1 MRNQRKLRSS
11 DWFGKK
17 GVDGFIHRTGMKN
30 RGIPHEDFF
39 RKPVI
44 GICNTSAEL
53 NHCNYHFKDLAQ
65 FVKNGILQAGGFP
78 VEFSAMSL
86 SEGSMR
92 PTTMLF
98 RNLASM
104 EVEEYIRANPLDGV
118 VLLCGCDKTTPSLL
132 MGAASVGLPSIVLS
146 AGPSLGAK
154 FKGETI
160 GSGTHIWKFSED
172 VRSGKMSEEEFI
184 EAESCIS
191 RTYGTCNTMGTA
203 SSMAC
208 MVDSLGMALPGN
220 ATAPATDGLRRE
232 LAVRTGHRIVDMV
245 WEDLTMDKIINR
257 EALENSIKV
266 NTAIGGSTNFVVH
279 LLAIAGRM
287 GIELNL
293 DDFDSW
299 SRDVPLLLNLMPS
312 GKFLM
317 EDFHNAGG
325 LPVIIRELKNILHNN
340 ALTVSGRTLGEEN
353 QNAAC
358 YNQEVI
364 RSMNDPFEKGAS
376 LAVVRGNLCE
386 NGAIIKVSA
395 ASPSLLKHRG
405 RAVVFESIED
415 YRARRDDPDLDIT
428 AEDIMVLKYVGPRG
442 YPGMP
447 EVGNM
452 ELPRKLLEQG
462 VRDVV
467 RISDGRMS
475 GTAFGT
481 VFLHVSPESFIGGNL
496 ALVENGDMIDVDVEN
511 RRLHLDVSDKEL
523 DERRKRWSPPVHN
536 YDRGYTKMYIE
547 TVEQSHRGADL
558 DFLVGKSGS
567 HVKRES
573 H

>member
-1 MRNQRKLRSS
+1 MEAKKKLRSS
-11 DWFGKK
+11 DWFEREGK
-17 GVDGFIHRTGMKN
+17 DGFIHRTGMKN

-39 RKPVI
+39 GKPVI
-44 GICNTSAEL
+44 GICNTAAEL
-53 NHCNYHFKDLAQ
+53 NHCNQHFNELIQ

-86 SEGSMR
+86 SEGTMR

-118 VLLCGCDKTTPSLL
+118 VLLCGCDKTTPSLI
-132 MGAASVGLPSIVLS
+132 MGAASVGLPTIVLS
-146 AGPSLGAK
+146 SGPSLSAK

-172 VRSGKMSEEEFI
+172 LRSGKMSKEEFI

-191 RTYGTCNTMGTA
+191 RSAGTCNTMGTA

-208 MVDSLGMALPGN
+208 MVEAMGLSLPGN
-220 ATAPATDGLRRE
+220 ATVPATDGKRKE

-245 WEDLTMDKIINR
+245 WEDLTINKIITR
-257 EALENSIKV
+257 ESCENSIKV
-266 NTAIGGSTNFVVH
+266 NTAIGGSTNFIVH

-287 GIELNL
+287 DFDLGL
-293 DDFDSW
+293 DDFDYL
-299 SRDVPLLLNLMPS
+299 SRDIPLILNLMPS

-317 EDFHNAGG
+317 EDFYHAGG
-325 LPVIIRELKNILHNN
+325 IQFVIKQLEGILHRDT
-340 ALTVSGRTLGEEN
+340 LTVNGKTLNEN
-353 QNAAC
+353 CQTAEC
-358 YNQEVI
+358 YNHEVI
-364 RSMNDPFEKGAS
+364 RSLEDPFEKEAS
-376 LAVVRGNLCE
+376 VAVVKGNLCE

-395 ASPSLLKHRG
+395 ATPSLLHHKG
-405 RAVVFESIED
+405 KAVVFESIED
-415 YRARRDDPDLDIT
+415 YHARRDDPDLDIQ
-428 AEDIMVLKYVGPRG
+428 EGNIMVLKYVGPKG

-452 ELPRKLLEQG
+452 EIPRKLLDQG
-462 VRDVV
+462 VKDMI

-481 VFLHVSPESFIGGNL
+481 VFLHVSPESYIGGTL
-496 ALVENGDMIDVDVEN
+496 ALVENGDMIEVDVSN
-511 RRLHLDVSDKEL
+511 RKLQLLVSDKDLES
-523 DERRKRWSPPVHN
+523 RRKKWSPPPHD
-536 YDRGYTKMYIE
+536 YIRGYAKLYID
-547 TVEQSHRGADL
+547 TVEQAHKGADL
-558 DFLVGKSGS
+558 EFLLGRSG
-567 HVKRES
+567 HGVNRES